1 MMSNS
6 KHLRWLNQ
14 EELTTKV
21 AERFVNYCKQ
31 DIDERSKLDGFN
43 ITLYTDAMKLVISKL
58 EQTDKE
64 TGA

>member
-21 AERFVNYCKQ
+21 AERFVSYCKQ
-31 DIDERSKLDGFN
+31 DIDERSKLEGFN
-43 ITLYTDAMKLVISKL
+43 ITLYMDAMKLVISKL
-58 EQTDKE
+58 EQKDKE
-64 TGA
+64 IEA